1 MKELEEYLN
10 SKIGLTNNKNLEAL
24 HRFFTEDQLKN
35 LMDKTIAIVGTNGKT
50 STANFIYNLLGKEEK
65 QVLMFTSPHLV
76 SFQERI
82 QSHSNIN
89 FDYILK
95 IVQDFEIE
103 NNITLG
109 YFETLFLIACK
120 SFLDNEMDY
129 FICEAGIGGVL
140 DTTSIIQSKNVVL
153 TNIGRD
159 HQDLL
164 GYTDLEVL
172 DQKIFVSNNID
183 NFFVGD
189 LSDEL
194 IKVIE
199 NNYKHLNSKYYLK
212 DFVDGNSKHFT
223 SNQINYL
230 LASLIVNFLIS
241 SSIRKISL
249 DFNKEFVEGR
259 FEIINRNPLK
269 ILDGAH
275 NIDGFIKT
283 IEDYEKVFSLEDTH
297 LYLGFKNGKNIENII
312 TYLKPKKQYN
322 LNFIEENTFFN
333 QQNPDKF
340 IDYLKS
346 ENIDYKIVE
355 LKTFSANKNP
365 SILLGSLYLIGEYKK
380 RKLHENVFYDKT

>member
-1 MKELEEYLN
+1 LKELEEYLN

-24 HRFFTEDQLKN
+24 HRFFTKDQLEN

-76 SFQERI
+76 NFQERI

-89 FDYILK
+89 FDYISR
-95 IVQDFEIE
+95 IVHDFEIE

-120 SFLDNEMDY
+120 AFLDNEMDY

-159 HQDLL
+159 HQELL

-172 DQKIFVSNNID
+172 DQKIFVSNSID
-183 NFFVGD
+183 NLFVGN

-199 NNYKHLNSKYYLK
+199 NNYKHFNSKYFLN
-212 DFVDGNSKHFT
+212 DFVDGKSKDFT

-241 SSIRKISL
+241 SSIRKIPL

-312 TYLKPKKQYN
+312 SYLKAKKQYK
-322 LNFIEENTFFN
+322 LNFIEDNTFFN

-340 IDYLKS
+340 IDFLKS

-355 LKTFSANKNP
+355 LSTFSSNKNP

-380 RKLHENVFYDKT
+380 RITT

>member
-24 HRFFTEDQLKN
+24 HRFFTVDQLKN
-35 LMDKTIAIVGTNGKT
+35 LMNKTIAIVGTNGKT
-50 STANFIYNLLGKEEK
+50 STANFIYNLLGKEKK

-82 QSHSNIN
+82 QSQSNIN
-89 FDYILK
+89 FGYISSL
-95 IVQDFEIE
+95 VHDFEIE

-109 YFETLFLIACK
+109 YFETLFLIAAK
-120 SFLDNEMDY
+120 AFLDNEMDY

-140 DTTSIIQSKNVVL
+140 DTTSVIQSKNVVL

-172 DQKIFVSNNID
+172 DQKIFVSNSID
-183 NFFVGD
+183 NLFVGD

-199 NNYKHLNSKYYLK
+199 NNYKHFESKYFLK
-212 DFVDGNSKHFT
+212 DFVDGKSKDFT

-230 LASLIVNFLIS
+230 LASLIVNFLTS
-241 SSIRKISL
+241 SSTSKIPL
-249 DFNKEFVEGR
+249 DFNQEFVEGR

-283 IEDYEKVFSLEDTH
+283 IEDYEKVYSLEDTH

-312 TYLKPKKQYN
+312 SYLKPKKQYK
-322 LNFIEENTFFN
+322 LNFIKEDSFFD
-333 QQNPDKF
+333 QQNPNNF
-340 IDYLKS
+340 IDYLND
-346 ENIDYKIVE
+346 ENIEYKIVDLE
-355 LKTFSANKNP
+355 VFSSNKNP

-380 RKLHENVFYDKT
+380 RKFT

>member
-50 STANFIYNLLGKEEK
+50 STANFIYKLLSKEQK

-76 SFQERI
+76 NFQERI
-82 QSHSNIN
+82 QSHSDIN
-89 FDYILK
+89 FDYISK
-95 IVQDFEIE
+95 FVHDFEIE

-109 YFETLFLIACK
+109 YFETLFLIAGK
-120 SFLDNEMDY
+120 AFLDNEMDY

-140 DTTSIIQSKNVVL
+140 DTTSVIQSKNVVL

-172 DQKIFVSNNID
+172 DQKIFVSNSID
-183 NFFVGD
+183 NLFVGD

-194 IKVIE
+194 TKVIE
-199 NNYKHLNSKYYLK
+199 NNYKHFKSRHFLN
-212 DFVDGNSKHFT
+212 DFVDGKSKDFT

-241 SSIRKISL
+241 SSTQKITQ

-283 IEDYEKVFSLEDTH
+283 IEDYEKVYSSGDTH
-297 LYLGFKNGKNIENII
+297 LYLGFKNGRNIENII
-312 TYLKPKKQYN
+312 SYLKPKKQYK
-322 LNFIEENTFFN
+322 LNFIEDNTFFN

-340 IDYLKS
+340 IDFLKS

-355 LKTFSANKNP
+355 LSTFSSNKNP

-380 RKLHENVFYDKT
+380 RITT

>member
-1 MKELEEYLN
+1 LKELEEYLN
-10 SKIGLTNNKNLEAL
+10 SKIGLTNNKNLDAL
-24 HRFFTEDQLKN
+24 HRFFTEDQLKY

-50 STANFIYNLLGKEEK
+50 STANFIYKLLSKETK

-76 SFQERI
+76 NFQERI
-82 QSHSNIN
+82 QSYSDIN
-89 FDYILK
+89 FDI
-95 IVQDFEIE
+95 ISRSVHDFETK

-120 SFLDNEMDY
+120 SFLDSEMDY
-129 FICEAGIGGVL
+129 FICEAGIGGIL
-140 DTTSIIQSKNVVL
+140 DTTSVIQSKNVVL

-172 DQKIFVSNNID
+172 DQKIFVSNSID
-183 NFFVGD
+183 NLFVGE

-199 NNYKHLNSKYYLK
+199 NNYKHFKSKHLLK
-212 DFVDGNSKHFT
+212 DFIDGKSKDYT
-223 SNQINYL
+223 SNQLNYL
-230 LASLIVNFLIS
+230 FASLIVNFLIGS
-241 SSIRKISL
+241 NTKKVPL
-249 DFNKEFVEGR
+249 DFNLEFVEGR

-275 NIDGFIKT
+275 NIDGFIRT
-283 IEDYEKVFSLEDTH
+283 LEDYEKVYSLGDTH

-312 TYLKPKKQYN
+312 SFLKSKKQYN
-322 LNFIEENTFFN
+322 LNFIKENTFFN

-340 IDYLKS
+340 IDYLES
-346 ENIDYKIVE
+346 ENIDFKIVE
-355 LKTFSANKNP
+355 LSTFSSNKNP

-380 RKLHENVFYDKT
+380 RITT

>member
-24 HRFFTEDQLKN
+24 HRFFTVDQLKN

-50 STANFIYNLLGKEEK
+50 STANFIYNLLGKENK

-82 QSHSNIN
+82 QSQSDIN
-89 FDYILK
+89 FGYISSL
-95 IVQDFEIE
+95 VYDFEID

-109 YFETLFLIACK
+109 YFETLFLIAAK
-120 SFLDNEMDY
+120 AFLDNEMDY

-140 DTTSIIQSKNVVL
+140 DTTSVIQSKNVVI

-159 HQDLL
+159 HQALL

-172 DQKIFVSNNID
+172 DQKIFVSNSID
-183 NFFVGD
+183 NLFVGD

-199 NNYKHLNSKYYLK
+199 KNYKHFKSKYFLK
-212 DFVDGNSKHFT
+212 DFVDGKSKDFT
-223 SNQINYL
+223 SNQINFL
-230 LASLIVNFLIS
+230 LASLVVNFLIS
-241 SSIRKISL
+241 SNTRKIPL
-249 DFNKEFVEGR
+249 DFNQEFVEGR

-283 IEDYEKVFSLEDTH
+283 IEDFEKVYSLEDTQ

-312 TYLKPKKQYN
+312 SYLKAKKQYK
-322 LNFIEENTFFN
+322 LNFIEDNTFFN

-355 LKTFSANKNP
+355 LSTFSSNKNP

-380 RKLHENVFYDKT
+380 RIIT

>member
-10 SKIGLTNNKNLEAL
+10 SKIGLTNNKNLDSL
-24 HRFFTEDQLKN
+24 HRFFTEDQLKY

-50 STANFIYNLLGKEEK
+50 STAKFIYKLLSKETK

-76 SFQERI
+76 NFQERI
-82 QSHSNIN
+82 QSYSDIN
-89 FDYILK
+89 FDI
-95 IVQDFEIE
+95 ISRSVHDFETK

-120 SFLDNEMDY
+120 SFLDSEMDY
-129 FICEAGIGGVL
+129 FICEAGIGGIL
-140 DTTSIIQSKNVVL
+140 DTTSVIQSKNVVL

-172 DQKIFVSNNID
+172 DQKIFVSNSID
-183 NFFVGD
+183 NLFVGE

-199 NNYKHLNSKYYLK
+199 NNYKHFKSKHLLK
-212 DFVDGNSKHFT
+212 DFIDGKSKDYT
-223 SNQINYL
+223 SNQLNYL
-230 LASLIVNFLIS
+230 FASLIVNFLLGS
-241 SSIRKISL
+241 NTKKVPL
-249 DFNKEFVEGR
+249 DFNLEFVEGR

-275 NIDGFIKT
+275 NIDGFIRT
-283 IEDYEKVFSLEDTH
+283 MEDYEKVYSLGDTH

-312 TYLKPKKQYN
+312 SFLKPKKQYK
-322 LNFIEENTFFN
+322 LNFIKENTFFN

-340 IDYLKS
+340 IDYLES
-346 ENIDYKIVE
+346 ENIDFKIVE
-355 LKTFSANKNP
+355 LSTFSSNKNP

-380 RKLHENVFYDKT
+380 RITT

>member
-1 MKELEEYLN
+1 LKELEEYLN
-10 SKIGLTNNKNLEAL
+10 SKIGLTNNKNLDAL
-24 HRFFTEDQLKN
+24 HRFFTEDQLKY

-50 STANFIYNLLGKEEK
+50 STANFIYKLLSKETK

-76 SFQERI
+76 NFQERI
-82 QSHSNIN
+82 QSYSDIN
-89 FDYILK
+89 FDI
-95 IVQDFEIE
+95 ISRSVHDFETK

-120 SFLDNEMDY
+120 SFLDSEMDY

-140 DTTSIIQSKNVVL
+140 DTTSVIQSKNVVL

-172 DQKIFVSNNID
+172 DQKIFVSNSID
-183 NFFVGD
+183 NLFVGE

-199 NNYKHLNSKYYLK
+199 NNYKHFKSKHLLK
-212 DFVDGNSKHFT
+212 DFIDGKSKDYT
-223 SNQINYL
+223 SNQLNYL
-230 LASLIVNFLIS
+230 FASLIVNFLIGS
-241 SSIRKISL
+241 NTKKVPL
-249 DFNKEFVEGR
+249 DFNLEFVEGR

-275 NIDGFIKT
+275 NIDGFIRT
-283 IEDYEKVFSLEDTH
+283 IEDYEKVYSLGDTH

-312 TYLKPKKQYN
+312 SFLKPKKQYK
-322 LNFIEENTFFN
+322 LNFIKENTFFN

-340 IDYLKS
+340 IDYLES
-346 ENIDYKIVE
+346 ENIDFKIVE
-355 LKTFSANKNP
+355 LSTFSSNKNP

-380 RKLHENVFYDKT
+380 RITT

>member
-1 MKELEEYLN
+1 LKELEEYLN
-10 SKIGLTNNKNLEAL
+10 SKIGLTNNKNLEVL
-24 HRFFTEDQLKN
+24 HRFFTENQLKY

-50 STANFIYNLLGKEEK
+50 STANFIYKLLSKEKK

-76 SFQERI
+76 NFQERI
-82 QSHSNIN
+82 QSFSDIN
-89 FDYILK
+89 FDFISRS
-95 IVQDFEIE
+95 VHDFEIE

-109 YFETLFLIACK
+109 YFETLFLIAGK
-120 SFLDNEMDY
+120 AFLDNEMDY

-140 DTTSIIQSKNVVL
+140 DTTSVIQSKNVVL

-172 DQKIFVSNNID
+172 DQKIFVSNSID
-183 NFFVGD
+183 NLFVGD

-199 NNYKHLNSKYYLK
+199 NNYKHFKSKHFLK
-212 DFVDGNSKHFT
+212 DFVDGKSKDFT

-230 LASLIVNFLIS
+230 LAALIVNFLLS
-241 SSIRKISL
+241 SNTRKIPL
-249 DFNKEFVEGR
+249 DFNQEFVEGR

-283 IEDYEKVFSLEDTH
+283 IEDYEKVYSLEDTH

-312 TYLKPKKQYN
+312 SYLKPKKQYK
-322 LNFIEENTFFN
+322 LNFIEKDTFFN

-355 LKTFSANKNP
+355 LRTFSANKNP

-380 RKLHENVFYDKT
+380 RITT

>member
-24 HRFFTEDQLKN
+24 HRFFTKDQLEN

-76 SFQERI
+76 NFQERI

-89 FDYILK
+89 FDYISR
-95 IVQDFEIE
+95 IVHDFEIE

-120 SFLDNEMDY
+120 AFLDNEMDY

-159 HQDLL
+159 HQELL

-172 DQKIFVSNNID
+172 DQKIFVSNSID
-183 NFFVGD
+183 NLFVGN

-199 NNYKHLNSKYYLK
+199 NNYKHFNSKYFLN
-212 DFVDGNSKHFT
+212 DFVDGKSKDFT

-241 SSIRKISL
+241 SSIRKIPL

-283 IEDYEKVFSLEDTH
+283 IEDYEKVFSLEDTQ

-312 TYLKPKKQYN
+312 SYLKKKKQYK

-340 IDYLKS
+340 IDFLKS

-355 LKTFSANKNP
+355 LSTFSSNKNP

-380 RKLHENVFYDKT
+380 RIIT

>member
-50 STANFIYNLLGKEEK
+50 STANFIYNLLGKEDK
-65 QVLMFTSPHLV
+65 QVLMFTSPHLMN
-76 SFQERI
+76 FQERI

-89 FDYILK
+89 FDYISR
-95 IVQDFEIE
+95 IVHDFEIE

-120 SFLDNEMDY
+120 AFLDNEMDY

-159 HQDLL
+159 HQELL

-172 DQKIFVSNNID
+172 DQKIFVSNSID
-183 NFFVGD
+183 NLFVGN

-199 NNYKHLNSKYYLK
+199 NNYKHFNSKYFLN
-212 DFVDGNSKHFT
+212 DFVDGKSKDFT

-241 SSIRKISL
+241 SSIRKIPL
-249 DFNKEFVEGR
+249 NFNKEFVEGR

-312 TYLKPKKQYN
+312 SYLKAKKQYK

-333 QQNPDKF
+333 QLNPDKF

-346 ENIDYKIVE
+346 ENIDYKLAE
-355 LKTFSANKNP
+355 LSTFSSNKNP

-380 RKLHENVFYDKT
+380 RIIT

>member
-89 FDYILK
+89 FDYISR
-95 IVQDFEIE
+95 IVHDFEIE

-120 SFLDNEMDY
+120 AFLDNEMDY

-172 DQKIFVSNNID
+172 DQKIFVSNSID
-183 NFFVGD
+183 NLFVGD

-199 NNYKHLNSKYYLK
+199 KNYNHFKSKYLLE
-212 DFVDGNSKHFT
+212 DFVDGKSKEFT

-241 SSIRKISL
+241 SNTRKISI

-275 NIDGFIKT
+275 NIDGFIRT
-283 IEDYEKVFSLEDTH
+283 IEDYEKVYSLEDTH

-312 TYLKPKKQYN
+312 SYLKAKKQYK
-322 LNFIEENTFFN
+322 LNFIEDNTFFN

-355 LKTFSANKNP
+355 LSTFSSNKNP

-380 RKLHENVFYDKT
+380 RIIT

>member
-89 FDYILK
+89 FDYISR
-95 IVQDFEIE
+95 IVHDFEIE

-109 YFETLFLIACK
+109 YFETLFLVACK
-120 SFLDNEMDY
+120 AFLDNEMDY

-159 HQDLL
+159 HQELL
-164 GYTDLEVL
+164 GYTDFEVL
-172 DQKIFVSNNID
+172 DQKIFVSNSID
-183 NFFVGD
+183 NLFVGD

-199 NNYKHLNSKYYLK
+199 NNYKHFKSKHFLR
-212 DFVDGNSKHFT
+212 DFVDGKSKDLT
-223 SNQINYL
+223 SNQINYS
-230 LASLIVNFLIS
+230 LALLIVNFLIS
-241 SSIRKISL
+241 SNTTKIPL
-249 DFNKEFVEGR
+249 DFNHNFVEGR

-283 IEDYEKVFSLEDTH
+283 IEDYEKVYSLEDTH

-312 TYLKPKKQYN
+312 SYLKPKKQYK
-322 LNFIEENTFFN
+322 LNFIKENTFFN
-333 QQNPDKF
+333 QQNPNKF
-340 IDYLKS
+340 IDYLES
-346 ENIDYKIVE
+346 ENVDYKIAE
-355 LKTFSANKNP
+355 LSTFSSNKNP

-380 RKLHENVFYDKT
+380 RITT

>member
-24 HRFFTEDQLKN
+24 HRFFREDQLKN

-50 STANFIYNLLGKEEK
+50 STANFIYNLLRKEEK

-89 FDYILK
+89 FDYISR
-95 IVQDFEIE
+95 IVHDFEIE

-120 SFLDNEMDY
+120 AFLDNEMDY

-172 DQKIFVSNNID
+172 DQKIFVSNSID
-183 NFFVGD
+183 NLFVGD

-194 IKVIE
+194 TKVIE
-199 NNYKHLNSKYYLK
+199 NNYKHFKSRHFLN
-212 DFVDGNSKHFT
+212 DFVDGKSKDFT

-230 LASLIVNFLIS
+230 LASLVVNILIS
-241 SSIRKISL
+241 SSTKKITL

-283 IEDYEKVFSLEDTH
+283 IEDYEKVYSLEDTH

-312 TYLKPKKQYN
+312 SYLKPKKKYK

-346 ENIDYKIVE
+346 EHIDYKIAE
-355 LKTFSANKNP
+355 LETFSANKNP

-380 RKLHENVFYDKT
+380 RITT

>member
-24 HRFFTEDQLKN
+24 HRFFTKDQLEN

-50 STANFIYNLLGKEEK
+50 STANFIYNLLGKEDK
-65 QVLMFTSPHLV
+65 QVLMFTSPHLMN
-76 SFQERI
+76 FQERI

-89 FDYILK
+89 FDYISR
-95 IVQDFEIE
+95 IVHDFEIE

-120 SFLDNEMDY
+120 AFLDNEMDY

-159 HQDLL
+159 HQELL

-172 DQKIFVSNNID
+172 DQKIFVSNSID
-183 NFFVGD
+183 NLFVGN

-199 NNYKHLNSKYYLK
+199 NNYKHFNSKYFLN
-212 DFVDGNSKHFT
+212 DFVDGKSKDFT

-241 SSIRKISL
+241 SSIRKIPL

-259 FEIINRNPLK
+259 FEVINRNPLK

-283 IEDYEKVFSLEDTH
+283 IEDYEKVYNLDETH

-312 TYLKPKKQYN
+312 SYLKPKKQYK
-322 LNFIEENTFFN
+322 LNFIVENTFFN

-340 IDYLKS
+340 IDYLEN

-355 LKTFSANKNP
+355 LSTFSSNKNP

-380 RKLHENVFYDKT
+380 RITT

>member
-24 HRFFTEDQLKN
+24 HRFFTKDQLEN

-50 STANFIYNLLGKEEK
+50 STANFIYNLLGKEKK

-76 SFQERI
+76 NFQERI

-89 FDYILK
+89 FDYISR
-95 IVQDFEIE
+95 IVHDFEIE

-120 SFLDNEMDY
+120 AFLDNEMDY

-159 HQDLL
+159 HQELL

-172 DQKIFVSNNID
+172 DQKIFVSNSID
-183 NFFVGD
+183 NLFVGN

-199 NNYKHLNSKYYLK
+199 NNYKHFNSKYFLN
-212 DFVDGNSKHFT
+212 DFVDGKSKDFT

-241 SSIRKISL
+241 SSIRKIPL

-283 IEDYEKVFSLEDTH
+283 IEDYEKVYSLEDTH

-312 TYLKPKKQYN
+312 SYLKAKKQYK

-355 LKTFSANKNP
+355 LKSFSANKNP

-380 RKLHENVFYDKT
+380 RITT

>member
-24 HRFFTEDQLKN
+24 HRFFTKDQLEN

-89 FDYILK
+89 FDYISR
-95 IVQDFEIE
+95 IVHDFEIE

-120 SFLDNEMDY
+120 AFLDNEMDY

-159 HQDLL
+159 HQELL

-172 DQKIFVSNNID
+172 DQKIFVSNSID
-183 NFFVGD
+183 NLFVGN

-199 NNYKHLNSKYYLK
+199 NNYKHFNSKYFLN
-212 DFVDGNSKHFT
+212 DFVDGKSKDFT

-241 SSIRKISL
+241 SSIRKIPL

-283 IEDYEKVFSLEDTH
+283 IEDFEKVYSLEDTQ

-312 TYLKPKKQYN
+312 SYLKAKKQYK
-322 LNFIEENTFFN
+322 LNFIEDNTFFN

-340 IDYLKS
+340 IDFLKS

-355 LKTFSANKNP
+355 LSTFSSNKNP

-380 RKLHENVFYDKT
+380 RITT

>member
-24 HRFFTEDQLKN
+24 HRFFTKDQLEN

-76 SFQERI
+76 NFQERI

-89 FDYILK
+89 FDYISR
-95 IVQDFEIE
+95 IVHDFEIE

-120 SFLDNEMDY
+120 AFLDNEMDY

-159 HQDLL
+159 HQELL

-172 DQKIFVSNNID
+172 DQKIFVSNSID
-183 NFFVGD
+183 NLFVGN

-199 NNYKHLNSKYYLK
+199 NNYKHFNSKYFLN
-212 DFVDGNSKHFT
+212 DFVDGKSKDFT

-241 SSIRKISL
+241 SSIRKMPL
-249 DFNKEFVEGR
+249 DFNQEFVEGR

-312 TYLKPKKQYN
+312 SYLKAKKQYK
-322 LNFIEENTFFN
+322 LNFIEDNTFFN

-340 IDYLKS
+340 IDFLKS

-355 LKTFSANKNP
+355 LSTFSSNKNP

-380 RKLHENVFYDKT
+380 RITT

>member
-24 HRFFTEDQLKN
+24 HRFFTEDQLN
-35 LMDKTIAIVGTNGKT
+35 SLMDKTIAIVGTNGKT
-50 STANFIYNLLGKEEK
+50 STANFIFNLLGKEEK

-89 FDYILK
+89 FDYISR
-95 IVQDFEIE
+95 IVHDFEIE

-120 SFLDNEMDY
+120 AFLDNEMDY

-172 DQKIFVSNNID
+172 DQKIFVSNSID
-183 NFFVGD
+183 NLFVGD

-194 IKVIE
+194 TKVIE
-199 NNYKHLNSKYYLK
+199 NNYTHFKSRHFLN
-212 DFVDGNSKHFT
+212 DFVDGKSKDFI

-241 SSIRKISL
+241 SSTRKITQ

-283 IEDYEKVFSLEDTH
+283 IEDYEKIYSIEDTH
-297 LYLGFKNGKNIENII
+297 LYLGFKNGKNIGNII
-312 TYLKPKKQYN
+312 SYLKTKKQYK
-322 LNFIEENTFFN
+322 LNFIEDNTFFN

-355 LKTFSANKNP
+355 LSTFSSNKNP
-365 SILLGSLYLIGEYKK
+365 SILLGSLYLIGEYK
-380 RKLHENVFYDKT
+380 RRIIT

>member
-24 HRFFTEDQLKN
+24 HRFFTKDQLEN

-76 SFQERI
+76 NFQERI

-89 FDYILK
+89 FDYISR
-95 IVQDFEIE
+95 IVHDFEIE

-120 SFLDNEMDY
+120 AFLDNEMDY

-159 HQDLL
+159 HQELL

-172 DQKIFVSNNID
+172 DQKIFVSNSID
-183 NFFVGD
+183 NLFVGN

-199 NNYKHLNSKYYLK
+199 NNYKHFNSKYFLN
-212 DFVDGNSKHFT
+212 DFVDGKSKDFT

-241 SSIRKISL
+241 SSIRKIPL

-283 IEDYEKVFSLEDTH
+283 IEDYEKVYSLEDTH

-312 TYLKPKKQYN
+312 SYLKAKKQYK

-340 IDYLKS
+340 IDFLKS

-355 LKTFSANKNP
+355 LSTFSSNKNP

-380 RKLHENVFYDKT
+380 RITT

>member
-10 SKIGLTNNKNLEAL
+10 SKIGLTNNKNLDAL
-24 HRFFTEDQLKN
+24 HRFFTEDQLKY

-50 STANFIYNLLGKEEK
+50 STANFIYKLLSKETK

-76 SFQERI
+76 NFQERI
-82 QSHSNIN
+82 QSYSDIN
-89 FDYILK
+89 FDI
-95 IVQDFEIE
+95 ISRSVHDFETK

-120 SFLDNEMDY
+120 SFLDSEMDY

-140 DTTSIIQSKNVVL
+140 DTTSVIQSKNVVL

-172 DQKIFVSNNID
+172 DQKIFVSNSID
-183 NFFVGD
+183 NLFVGE

-199 NNYKHLNSKYYLK
+199 NNYKHFKSKHLLK
-212 DFVDGNSKHFT
+212 DFIDGKSKDYT
-223 SNQINYL
+223 SKQLNYL
-230 LASLIVNFLIS
+230 FASLIVNFLIGS
-241 SSIRKISL
+241 NTKKVPL
-249 DFNKEFVEGR
+249 DFNLEFVEGR

-269 ILDGAH
+269 IIDGAH
-275 NIDGFIKT
+275 NIDGFIRT
-283 IEDYEKVFSLEDTH
+283 IEDYEKVYSLGDTH

-312 TYLKPKKQYN
+312 SFLKPKKQYK
-322 LNFIEENTFFN
+322 LNFIKENTFFN

-340 IDYLKS
+340 IDYLES
-346 ENIDYKIVE
+346 ENIDFKIVE
-355 LKTFSANKNP
+355 LSTFSSNKNP

-380 RKLHENVFYDKT
+380 RITT

>member
-24 HRFFTEDQLKN
+24 HRFFTKDQLEN

-89 FDYILK
+89 FDYISR
-95 IVQDFEIE
+95 IVHDFEIE

-120 SFLDNEMDY
+120 AFLDNEMDY

-172 DQKIFVSNNID
+172 DQKIFVSNSID
-183 NFFVGD
+183 NLFVGN

-199 NNYKHLNSKYYLK
+199 NNYKHFNSKYFLN
-212 DFVDGNSKHFT
+212 DFVDGKSKDFT
-223 SNQINYL
+223 SNQINFL
-230 LASLIVNFLIS
+230 LASLVVNFLIGS
-241 SSIRKISL
+241 NTRKIPL
-249 DFNKEFVEGR
+249 DFNQEFVEGR

-283 IEDYEKVFSLEDTH
+283 IEDFEKVYSLEDTQ

-312 TYLKPKKQYN
+312 SYLKTKKQYK
-322 LNFIEENTFFN
+322 LNFIEDNTFFN

-355 LKTFSANKNP
+355 LSTFSSNKNP

-380 RKLHENVFYDKT
+380 RIIT

>member
-50 STANFIYNLLGKEEK
+50 STANFIYKLLSKEQK

-76 SFQERI
+76 NFQERI
-82 QSHSNIN
+82 QSYSNIN
-89 FDYILK
+89 FDYISR
-95 IVQDFEIE
+95 IVHDFEME

-120 SFLDNEMDY
+120 AFLDNEMDY

-159 HQDLL
+159 HQELL

-172 DQKIFVSNNID
+172 DQKIFVSNSID
-183 NFFVGD
+183 NLFVGN

-199 NNYKHLNSKYYLK
+199 NNYKHFNSKYFLN
-212 DFVDGNSKHFT
+212 DFVDGKSKDFT

-241 SSIRKISL
+241 SSIRKIPL

-312 TYLKPKKQYN
+312 SYLKAKKQYK
-322 LNFIEENTFFN
+322 LNFIEDNTFFN

-340 IDYLKS
+340 IDFLKS

-355 LKTFSANKNP
+355 LSTFSSNKNP

-380 RKLHENVFYDKT
+380 RIIT

>member
-24 HRFFTEDQLKN
+24 HRFFTEDQLN
-35 LMDKTIAIVGTNGKT
+35 SLMDKTIAIVGTNGKT
-50 STANFIYNLLGKEEK
+50 STANFIFNLLGKEEK

-76 SFQERI
+76 NFQERI

-89 FDYILK
+89 FDYISR
-95 IVQDFEIE
+95 IVHDFEIE

-120 SFLDNEMDY
+120 AFLDNEMDY

-172 DQKIFVSNNID
+172 DQKIFVSNSID
-183 NFFVGD
+183 NLFVGD

-199 NNYKHLNSKYYLK
+199 NNYKHFKSKHFLN
-212 DFVDGNSKHFT
+212 DFVDGKSKDFT

-241 SSIRKISL
+241 SSTRKITQ

-283 IEDYEKVFSLEDTH
+283 IEDYEKVYSLEDTH

-312 TYLKPKKQYN
+312 SYLKAKKQYK

-346 ENIDYKIVE
+346 ENIDYKIAE

-380 RKLHENVFYDKT
+380 RITT

>member
-89 FDYILK
+89 FDYISR
-95 IVQDFEIE
+95 IVHDFEIE

-120 SFLDNEMDY
+120 AFLDNEMDY

-172 DQKIFVSNNID
+172 DQKIFVSNSID
-183 NFFVGD
+183 NLFVGD

-199 NNYKHLNSKYYLK
+199 NNYKHFNSKYFLN
-212 DFVDGNSKHFT
+212 DFVDGKSKDFT

-241 SSIRKISL
+241 SSIRKIPL

-283 IEDYEKVFSLEDTH
+283 IEDYEKVYSLEDTH

-312 TYLKPKKQYN
+312 SYLKAKKQYK
-322 LNFIEENTFFN
+322 LNFIEDNTFFN

-355 LKTFSANKNP
+355 LSTFSSNKNP

-380 RKLHENVFYDKT
+380 RITT

>member
-1 MKELEEYLN
+1 LKELEEYLN

-89 FDYILK
+89 FDYISR
-95 IVQDFEIE
+95 IVHDFEIE

-120 SFLDNEMDY
+120 AFLDNEMDY

-172 DQKIFVSNNID
+172 DQKIFVSNSID
-183 NFFVGD
+183 NLFVGD

-199 NNYKHLNSKYYLK
+199 NNYKHFKSKHFLN
-212 DFVDGNSKHFT
+212 DFVDGKSKDFT

-230 LASLIVNFLIS
+230 LASLVVNILIRS
-241 SSIRKISL
+241 NKRKITA
-249 DFNKEFVEGR
+249 DFNKEYVEGR

-283 IEDYEKVFSLEDTH
+283 IEDYEKVYSLEDTH
-297 LYLGFKNGKNIENII
+297 LYLGFKNGKKIENII
-312 TYLKPKKQYN
+312 RYLKSKKQYK
-322 LNFIEENTFFN
+322 LNFIEENTFYN
-333 QQNPDKF
+333 QQSPDKF
-340 IDYLKS
+340 IDYLET

-355 LKTFSANKNP
+355 LSTFSSNKNP

-380 RKLHENVFYDKT
+380 RITT

>member
-24 HRFFTEDQLKN
+24 HRFFTVDQLKN

-50 STANFIYNLLGKEEK
+50 STANFIYNLLGKEKK

-82 QSHSNIN
+82 QSQSDIN
-89 FDYILK
+89 FGYISSL
-95 IVQDFEIE
+95 VYDFEID

-109 YFETLFLIACK
+109 YFETLFLIAAK
-120 SFLDNEMDY
+120 AFLNNEMDY

-140 DTTSIIQSKNVVL
+140 DTTSVIQSKNVVI

-159 HQDLL
+159 HQALL

-172 DQKIFVSNNID
+172 DQKIFVSNSID
-183 NFFVGD
+183 NLFVGN

-199 NNYKHLNSKYYLK
+199 NNYKHFNSKYFLN
-212 DFVDGNSKHFT
+212 DFVDGKSKDFT

-241 SSIRKISL
+241 SSIRKIPL

-312 TYLKPKKQYN
+312 SYLKAKKQYK
-322 LNFIEENTFFN
+322 LNFIEDNTFFN

-340 IDYLKS
+340 IDFLKS

-355 LKTFSANKNP
+355 LSTFSSNKNP

-380 RKLHENVFYDKT
+380 RIIT

>member
-24 HRFFTEDQLKN
+24 HRFFTKDQLEN

-76 SFQERI
+76 NFQERI

-89 FDYILK
+89 FDYISR
-95 IVQDFEIE
+95 IVHDFEIE

-120 SFLDNEMDY
+120 AFLDNEMDY

-159 HQDLL
+159 HQELL

-172 DQKIFVSNNID
+172 DQKIFVSNSID
-183 NFFVGD
+183 NLFVGN

-199 NNYKHLNSKYYLK
+199 NNYKHFNSKYFLN
-212 DFVDGNSKHFT
+212 DFVDGKSKDFT

-241 SSIRKISL
+241 SSIRKIPL

-312 TYLKPKKQYN
+312 SYLKAKKQYK
-322 LNFIEENTFFN
+322 LNFIEDNTFFN

-340 IDYLKS
+340 IDFLKS

-355 LKTFSANKNP
+355 LSTFSSNKNP

-380 RKLHENVFYDKT
+380 RIFT

>member
-76 SFQERI
+76 NFQERI

-89 FDYILK
+89 FDYISR
-95 IVQDFEIE
+95 IVHDFEIE

-120 SFLDNEMDY
+120 AFLDNEMDY

-159 HQDLL
+159 HQELL

-172 DQKIFVSNNID
+172 DQKIFVSNSID
-183 NFFVGD
+183 NLFVGN
-189 LSDEL
+189 LSNEL

-199 NNYKHLNSKYYLK
+199 NNYKHFNSKYFLN
-212 DFVDGNSKHFT
+212 DFVDGKSKDFT

-241 SSIRKISL
+241 SSIRKIPP

-283 IEDYEKVFSLEDTH
+283 IEDYEKVYTLEDTH

-312 TYLKPKKQYN
+312 SYLKAKKQYK
-322 LNFIEENTFFN
+322 LNFIEDNTFFN

-340 IDYLKS
+340 IDFLKS

-355 LKTFSANKNP
+355 LSTFSSNKNP

-380 RKLHENVFYDKT
+380 RITT

>member
-76 SFQERI
+76 NFQERI

-89 FDYILK
+89 FDNISR
-95 IVQDFEIE
+95 IVHDFEIE

-120 SFLDNEMDY
+120 AFLDNEMDY

-153 TNIGRD
+153 TSIGRD

-172 DQKIFVSNNID
+172 DQKIFVSNSID
-183 NFFVGD
+183 NLFVGD

-199 NNYKHLNSKYYLK
+199 NNYEHFKSKHFLN
-212 DFVDGNSKHFT
+212 DFVDGKSKDFT

-241 SSIRKISL
+241 SSTRKITQ
-249 DFNKEFVEGR
+249 DFNNEFVEGR

-283 IEDYEKVFSLEDTH
+283 IEDYEKVYSLEDTH

-312 TYLKPKKQYN
+312 SYLKAKKQYK
-322 LNFIEENTFFN
+322 LNFIEDNTFFN

-340 IDYLKS
+340 IDFLKS

-355 LKTFSANKNP
+355 LSTFSSNKNP

-380 RKLHENVFYDKT
+380 RITT

>member
-1 MKELEEYLN
+1 MKELEKYLN

-24 HRFFTEDQLKN
+24 HRFFTEDQLKY

-50 STANFIYNLLGKEEK
+50 STANFIYKLLSKETK

-76 SFQERI
+76 NFQERI
-82 QSHSNIN
+82 QSYSDIN
-89 FDYILK
+89 FDFISRS
-95 IVQDFEIE
+95 VHDFETE

-120 SFLDNEMDY
+120 AFLDNEMDY

-140 DTTSIIQSKNVVL
+140 DTTSVIQSKNVVL

-164 GYTDLEVL
+164 GYTDLDVL
-172 DQKIFVSNNID
+172 DQKIFVSKSID
-183 NFFVGD
+183 NLFVGE

-199 NNYKHLNSKYYLK
+199 NDYKHFKSKHLLRDFIDDKSK
-212 DFVDGNSKHFT
+212 DFS
-223 SNQINYL
+223 SNQLNYL
-230 LASLIVNFLIS
+230 FASLIVNFLLGS
-241 SSIRKISL
+241 NTKKVPL
-249 DFNKEFVEGR
+249 DFNLEFVEGR

-275 NIDGFIKT
+275 NIDGFIRT
-283 IEDYEKVFSLEDTH
+283 IEDYEKVYSSLDTH

-312 TYLKPKKQYN
+312 SYLKPKKQYK
-322 LNFIEENTFFN
+322 LNFIEEKTFFN
-333 QQNPDKF
+333 QQNPVKF

-355 LKTFSANKNP
+355 LSTFSSNKNP

-380 RKLHENVFYDKT
+380 RITT

>member
-10 SKIGLTNNKNLEAL
+10 SKIGLANNNNLGTL
-24 HRFFTEDQLKN
+24 HRFFTDVQLKN
-35 LMDKTIAIVGTNGKT
+35 LMDKTVAIVGTNGKT

-65 QVLMFTSPHLV
+65 HVLMFTSPHLV
-76 SFQERI
+76 NFQERI
-82 QSHSNIN
+82 QSHSDIS
-89 FDYILK
+89 FDYISR
-95 IVQDFEIE
+95 IVHDFEIE

-120 SFLDNEMDY
+120 AFLDNEMDY

-172 DQKIFVSNNID
+172 NQKIFVSNNID

-189 LSDEL
+189 LSDKL

-199 NNYKHLNSKYYLK
+199 KNYNHFKSKYLLK
-212 DFVDGNSKHFT
+212 DFVDGNSKDFT

-241 SSIRKISL
+241 SSTRKILIDS
-249 DFNKEFVEGR
+249 NKEFVEGR

-275 NIDGFIKT
+275 NIDGFIRT
-283 IEDYEKVFSLEDTH
+283 IEDYEKLYSLEETH
-297 LYLGFKNGKNIENII
+297 LYLGFKNEKNIENII
-312 TYLKPKKQYN
+312 SYLKSKKQYK
-322 LNFIEENTFFN
+322 LNFIKENTFFN

-346 ENIDYKIVE
+346 ENIDYEIVE

-380 RKLHENVFYDKT
+380 RIVR

>member
-1 MKELEEYLN
+1 MKELEDYLN
-10 SKIGLTNNKNLEAL
+10 FKIGLTNNKNLEAL

-76 SFQERI
+76 NFEERI
-82 QSHSNIN
+82 QSHSDIN
-89 FDYILK
+89 FDFISRS
-95 IVQDFEIE
+95 VHDFEIE

-120 SFLDNEMDY
+120 AFLDNEMDY

-140 DTTSIIQSKNVVL
+140 DTTSVIQSKNVVL

-164 GYTDLEVL
+164 GYSDLEVL
-172 DQKIFVSNNID
+172 DQKIFVSNSID
-183 NFFVGD
+183 NLFVGD

-194 IKVIE
+194 IKAIE
-199 NNYKHLNSKYYLK
+199 DNYDHYKSKHFLMNFVDGKLK
-212 DFVDGNSKHFT
+212 DFT
-223 SNQINYL
+223 STQLNYL
-230 LASLIVNFLIS
+230 LASLVVNFLL
-241 SSIRKISL
+241 SL
-249 DFNKEFVEGR
+249 NTKNITLKSNQEFVEGR

-283 IEDYEKVFSLEDTH
+283 IEDYEKVYTLGDTH
-297 LYLGFKNGKNIENII
+297 LYLGFKIGKNIEKII
-312 TYLKPKKQYN
+312 NYLKPKKQYK

-340 IDYLKS
+340 INYLES

-355 LKTFSANKNP
+355 LSTFSSNKNP

-380 RKLHENVFYDKT
+380 RITT